1 MKASFAIPWFAS
13 VCFTMCLAALGFER
27 QAASQPPQDKAAESK
42 KVPVGKKNVF
52 LEILPDKTKR
62 VLVSAYVCRRTD
74 LLEHL
79 MCRKTTKE
87 HEAILAAD
95 VDARDI
101 HTALILAGAEP
112 GHPVKFRP
120 KFEPP
125 TGTKIRITLQYE
137 KKKGE
142 TITAAAQQWIRNT
155 KTKKPMEQDHWVFA
169 GSLLIPDPLD
179 RKRPPFYAANDGDLI
194 TVVNFDSA
202 MLDLPI
208 DSSQDSQD
216 LLFEAN
222 TERIPAIDTPVLVIL
237 EPIPATKKDAPK
249 K

>member
-1 MKASFAIPWFAS
+1 MNTRHATPWLLCGFLTLLLSSLGLEVASPAP
-13 VCFTMCLAALGFER
+13 AL
-27 QAASQPPQDKAAESK
+27 SQDKVAESK
-42 KVPVGKKNVF
+42 KIPIGKKNVH
-52 LEILPDKTKR
+52 LEILPDKSKR
-62 VLVSAYVCRRTD
+62 VLVNASVCRRMD

-79 MCRKTTKE
+79 MCRKLTKE

-101 HTALILAGAEP
+101 HTALLLAGAER

-125 TGTKIRITLQYE
+125 TGTKIKILLQYAY
-137 KKKGE
+137 KGK
-142 TITAAAQQWIRNT
+142 TITVPAQQWIKNI
-155 KTKKPMEQDHWVFA
+155 KTKKPMEQEHWVFA
-169 GSLLIPDPLD
+169 GSLFIDDPVD
-179 RKRPPFYAANDGDLI
+179 KTRPPLYAANDGDLI
-194 TVVNFDSA
+194 SVVNFDTS

-208 DSSQDSQD
+208 DSSKENEG

-222 TERIPAIDTPVLVIL
+222 TDVIPPLDTPVLVIL
-237 EPIPATKKDAPK
+237 EPIPEKKK